1 MTITIASDPILNFG
15 LTAEAHFDKIQKELQ
30 TSKCSFSPYLL
41 ASHILCQPHF
51 CMINLFLQIYITLT
65 LLVMGL
71 QNKH

>member
-41 ASHILCQPHF
+41 ASHILCQPHV
-51 CMINLFLQIYITLT
+51 CMINLFFIDLYYINPISYGVT
-65 LLVMGL
+65 
-71 QNKH
+71 K